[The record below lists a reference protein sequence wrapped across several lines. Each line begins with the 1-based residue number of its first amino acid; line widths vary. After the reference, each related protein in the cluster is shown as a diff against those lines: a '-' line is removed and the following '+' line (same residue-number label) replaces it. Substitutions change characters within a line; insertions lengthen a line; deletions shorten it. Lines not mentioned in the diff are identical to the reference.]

1 MSTKWSAFKKCSLV
15 TDLLRKSQVFM
26 KIYDFRFTLLSL
38 RLHSYC
44 LPVIHPFSP
53 NKTMTPDQAQEIIG
67 TLERIAYALEYL
79 GNKQAEA
86 FLSINDKQGVIAN
99 SLLQICDKHGSQVP
113 GPY

>member
-1 MSTKWSAFKKCSLV
+1 
-15 TDLLRKSQVFM
+15 
-26 KIYDFRFTLLSL
+26 
-38 RLHSYC
+38 
-44 LPVIHPFSP
+44 
-53 NKTMTPDQAQEIIG
+53 MTPDQAQEIIG

-113 GPY
+113 GPYWLTSTCTTKQPTSYEKSHN